1 MEKNWSTDSSQK
13 RFQGQDAAEDCE
25 GTSKRPW
32 MRNQP
37 LCRFLSDENGVY
49 YTVLARTR
57 CHAGRSQRS
66 FNCCSLRNHSS
77 AIVVHVGW
85 ILYHAKNLYFGDF
98 SRGVRNVYMFC
109 SEQTNFL
116 FASMSSTNLLLGFA
130 QTRFNGKRAFFEPSF
145 RSIPSFSAARSF
157 SFMLISMPDRQVYI
171 ISDDIDETTKAR
183 HISLS

>member
-1 MEKNWSTDSSQK
+1 MEKNWSTDCSQK
-13 RFQGQDAAEDCE
+13 GFQGQDATEDCE
-25 GTSKRPW
+25 GTSKRSW

-37 LCRFLSDENGVY
+37 LCLLLLDENSVY
-49 YTVLARTR
+49 DTILSGAR
-57 CHAGRSQRS
+57 CHAGRSQWS

-77 AIVVHVGW
+77 AIVVHVGG
-85 ILYHAKNLYFGDF
+85 ILYHTKNLYFGDF

-130 QTRFNGKRAFFEPSF
+130 QTRFNGERAFFEPSF